1 MVAGAHEQRQDQ
13 GQILG
18 LMPKHLAVND
28 EWHLAERS
36 DDAGVGAAEHLA
48 EGGEERGEVV
58 LDAASYS
65 ARQSLDPLARSSRD
79 PVVDVTFRPMI

>member
-18 LMPKHLAVND
+18 SMPKHLTVND

-65 ARQSLDPLARSSRD
+65 ARPLARSSRD

>member
-48 EGGEERGEVV
+48 EGVEERGEVV

-65 ARQSLDPLARSSRD
+65 ARQSPDPPCQQQPGSGGPL
-79 PVVDVTFRPMI
+79 VVATA